1 MDNTLLG
8 VVLLVAGA
16 VSVAVIAW
24 VISWYR
30 QRKLVQRAGQWV
42 PVEGRIESGA
52 LEAIHESGKIILP
65 TFAFSYQVSG
75 ESYSGRFSLRDPFP
89 GKTSIES
96 MIDGMIGRTL
106 LLRYCPDRPE
116 DWFIPDEF
124 IDGYKVEQRIGP
136 HVIHDYYP
144 RD

>member
-75 ESYSGRFSLRDPFP
+75 ESYSGRFSLRANIS
-89 GKTSIES
+89 KALAES
-96 MIDGMIGRTL
+96 MIDQMIGRKL
-106 LLRYCPDRPE
+106 FLRYDPDHTE
-116 DWFIPDEF
+116 MWFIPDEF
-124 IDGYKVEQRIGP
+124 IDGYKVEQKIGS
-136 HVIHDYYP
+136 HVIHDYSP
-144 RD
+144 ND